1 MSVADLD
8 QFLMALVE
16 YCVIVGG
23 ASFAAILVYL
33 FMSD

>member
-23 ASFAAILVYL
+23 AFIAALLVYL
-33 FMSD
+33 FMSE